1 MIKFLLCT
9 VIASLTLATLI
20 FFYKA
25 DQKKFLIHG
34 TEYNIPI
41 EYLVKSNSLWPFLN
55 NANLDNDGPLFVFKF
70 DNADL
75 VKNIKGYN
83 AYQDKGRR
91 FPSILNVMVFYKV
104 HTDFFSSKYYQE
116 VVDLKGDFS
125 NAKILKVEGI
135 ELYKLTPNVEG
146 AMRWMYF
153 TSDPSLQ
160 SPLDNKNQLILAECS
175 SLIPKYNLAKC
186 RLHYEVDGLVFQI
199 NISDVNMIYH
209 NEIKNYLKRKFKSWK
224 SQKE

>member
-1 MIKFLLCT
+1 MIKLVLYTVTVFL
-9 VIASLTLATLI
+9 VFVTLI

-34 TEYNIPI
+34 TEYNIPS
-41 EYLVKSNSLWPFLN
+41 EYLVKSNSLGSFFRG
-55 NANLDNDGPLFVFKF
+55 ANLDNDGPLFVLNFE
-70 DNADL
+70 NSDL
-75 VKNIKGYN
+75 VESVIGYK

-104 HTDFFSSKYYQE
+104 HTDFFSSQYYQE

-160 SPLDNKNQLILAECS
+160 SSIDNKTQLILAECS

-186 RLHYEVDGLVFQI
+186 RLHYEMDGLVFQI

-209 NEIKNYLKRKFKSWK
+209 NEIKNYLKKKFKSWK
-224 SQKE
+224 AQKE

>member
-1 MIKFLLCT
+1 VIKFLLCT

-104 HTDFFSSKYYQE
+104 HTDFFSSKYYQ
-116 VVDLKGDFS
+116 
-125 NAKILKVEGI
+125 
-135 ELYKLTPNVEG
+135 
-146 AMRWMYF
+146 
-153 TSDPSLQ
+153 
-160 SPLDNKNQLILAECS
+160 
-175 SLIPKYNLAKC
+175 
-186 RLHYEVDGLVFQI
+186 
-199 NISDVNMIYH
+199 
-209 NEIKNYLKRKFKSWK
+209 
-224 SQKE
+224 